1 MKENLTAEINYL
13 RTLNLQFVEQ
23 QAKGALCALLSFDKM
38 TILMYYIS
46 RVLQVTKGR
55 FCWRK

>member
-23 QAKGALCALLSFDKM
+23 QAKGTLTLACIAWFNHMSL
-38 TILMYYIS
+38 T
-46 RVLQVTKGR
+46 
-55 FCWRK
+55 